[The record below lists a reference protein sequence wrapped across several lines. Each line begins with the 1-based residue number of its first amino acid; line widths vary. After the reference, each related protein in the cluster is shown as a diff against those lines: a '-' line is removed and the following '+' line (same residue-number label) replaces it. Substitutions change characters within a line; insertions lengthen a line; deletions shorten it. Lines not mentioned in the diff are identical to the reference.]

1 MMALP
6 EDARVRKTRVL
17 PVDPS
22 KIGSFVFQDPEKT
35 FLGEWAIQLSE
46 SNQDAANLKEAA
58 LELQNSNIPV
68 AFPTETVYG
77 LGANAMRSSAV
88 RGIYKAKQRPSDN
101 PLIIHISSLP
111 QLRKVFS
118 MSQVADPIPEIYN
131 PLISRF
137 WPGPLTILIPVP
149 DPSPLAPEVTNN
161 LRTVAVRM
169 PVSRLALALIH
180 LAGFPLAAPSAN
192 ASSKPSPTTADHVLF
207 DLTGRID
214 IVLDGGACEV
224 GLESTVVDGLSKP
237 PVILR
242 PGAISLDMIK
252 ECPGWEDVR
261 PTDADGASPKTPR
274 APGMKYKH
282 YSPSARVLIF
292 HADISVT
299 SIKMHLDGGKKVGM
313 ITTRMWSNGMTPQD
327 CERNGIEDNTGESSR
342 TPHQPANH
350 GNLLEKLVQETQ
362 TSRSSG
368 SIHHRELRIDE
379 VHPQDTVDLWMIHLG
394 PGVEDVAQ
402 GFFSALRELDQQGVD
417 IILFQGLADDVM
429 GPGAAIMNRLRK
441 AAEAEIRM

>member
-6 EDARVRKTRVL
+6 EHEKGRKTRIL
-17 PVDPS
+17 PVNTS

-35 FLGEWAIQLSE
+35 FLGEWQIELSE
-46 SNQDAANLKEAA
+46 SNPDVANLREAA
-58 LELQNSNIPV
+58 WELQNTDIPV

-77 LGANAMRSSAV
+77 LGANATRSSAV
-88 RGIYKAKQRPSDN
+88 RGIYEAKQRPSDN
-101 PLIIHISSLP
+101 PLIVHISSLP
-111 QLRKVFS
+111 QLREAFS
-118 MSQVADPIPEIYN
+118 ASQSADPIPEIYK

-161 LRTVAVRM
+161 LSTVAVRM

-214 IVLDGGACEV
+214 LILDGGACEV
-224 GLESTVVDGLSKP
+224 GLESTVVDGLTKP
-237 PVILR
+237 PVVLR

-261 PTDADGASPKTPR
+261 PAYADGASIETPR

-282 YSPSARVLIF
+282 YSPCARVLIF
-292 HADISVT
+292 HGEISVT
-299 SIKMHLDGGKKVGM
+299 SIKLHLGGSKKVGM
-313 ITTRMWSNGMTPQD
+313 ITTRSWNNDMATQGCEPNGLMH
-327 CERNGIEDNTGESSR
+327 NTGGSSR
-342 TPHQPANH
+342 TTQQPANH
-350 GNLLEKLVQETQ
+350 DNLMEKLMQETQ
-362 TSRSSG
+362 TTHSTSSL
-368 SIHHRELRIDE
+368 HHCELRIGE
-379 VHPQDTVDLWMIHLG
+379 VHPQDTVNLWMIHLG
-394 PGVEDVAQ
+394 PSVEDVAR
-402 GFFSALRELDQQGVD
+402 GFFSALRELDQQGVNK
-417 IILFQGLADDVM
+417 ILVQGLADDVK
-429 GPGAAIMNRLRK
+429 GAGDAIMNRLRK